1 MIIKEI
7 RKFAN
12 EKGIVLPK
20 KATKEVLIHTIQV
33 AEGNN
38 SCYAT
43 KKICYDHSCLWHKDC
58 RKTFKNKKSH
68 E

>member
-20 KATKEVLIHTIQV
+20 KATKEVLIQSIQR
-33 AEGNN
+33 N
-38 SCYAT
+38 
-43 KKICYDHSCLWHKDC
+43 
-58 RKTFKNKKSH
+58 
-68 E
+68 

>member
-12 EKGIVLPK
+12 EKG
-20 KATKEVLIHTIQV
+20 
-33 AEGNN
+33 
-38 SCYAT
+38 YAT
-43 KKICYDHSCLWHKDC
+43 KKNCYDNSCLWYEDC

>member
-12 EKGIVLPK
+12 EKGIILPK
-20 KATKEVLIHTIQV
+20 KATKEILIHTIQI

-38 SCYAT
+38 SCYA
-43 KKICYDHSCLWHKDC
+43 KKNCYDNSCLWYKDC

>member
-20 KATKEVLIHTIQV
+20 AMSQQTVDKYPFL
-33 AEGNN
+33 
-38 SCYAT
+38 
-43 KKICYDHSCLWHKDC
+43 
-58 RKTFKNKKSH
+58 
-68 E
+68 